1 MHQGYAGYMTQYNCQ
16 MPVDVNVGRTKNKVK
31 LLQKVALNLSFLNLP
46 NDPDY

>member
-1 MHQGYAGYMTQYNCQ
+1 MTQYNCQ

-31 LLQKVALNLSFLNLP
+31 LLQKVALNLKFLNLP